1 VISSWPAERPPPI
14 ACSDAATLGD
24 TLRGQE
30 AAIKQLWLL
39 AYREAQVETFADAY
53 LAIAMCFTV
62 AVVMVPL
69 MHKVAPPKSPSP
81 DAH

>member
-1 VISSWPAERPPPI
+1 
-14 ACSDAATLGD
+14 L
-24 TLRGQE
+24 
-30 AAIKQLWLL
+30 
-39 AYREAQVETFADAY
+39 ADAY